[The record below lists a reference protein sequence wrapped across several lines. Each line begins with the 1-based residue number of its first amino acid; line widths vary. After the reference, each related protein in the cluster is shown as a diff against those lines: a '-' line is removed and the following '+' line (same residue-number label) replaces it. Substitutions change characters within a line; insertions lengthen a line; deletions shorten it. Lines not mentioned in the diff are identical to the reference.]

1 MGRCTSPNTN
11 FIMDKSKIISITDII
26 ENKVRKQK
34 ELEDYNIRLEDLKRK
49 KFWLEKEIQM
59 AEFII
64 AAVQSE
70 ISPQAFVQ
78 ELINYELGETDEPDN
93 AR

>member
-1 MGRCTSPNTN
+1 
-11 FIMDKSKIISITDII
+11 MDKNKIVSITDII
-26 ENKVRKQK
+26 ENKVRKQR
-34 ELEDYNIRLEDLKRK
+34 EVDDYNARLEELQRQ

-70 ISPQAFVQ
+70 ISPKAFVQ
-78 ELINYELGETDEPDN
+78 ALIEHELGGMNDDE
-93 AR
+93 

>member
-1 MGRCTSPNTN
+1 VHPPQVPSISNNMVDGN
-11 FIMDKSKIISITDII
+11 IISITDII

-34 ELEDYNIRLEDLKRK
+34 ELDDYNMRLEDMKRK

-64 AAVQSE
+64 AAVQNE
-70 ISPQAFVQ
+70 ISPKAFVQ
-78 ELINYELGETDEPDN
+78 ALIEAELEKKD
-93 AR
+93 

>member
-1 MGRCTSPNTN
+1 MVDGN
-11 FIMDKSKIISITDII
+11 IISITDII

-34 ELEDYNIRLEDLKRK
+34 ELDDYNMRLEDMKRK

-64 AAVQSE
+64 AAVQNE
-70 ISPQAFVQ
+70 ISPKAFVQ
-78 ELINYELGETDEPDN
+78 ALIEAELEKKD
-93 AR
+93 

>member
-1 MGRCTSPNTN
+1 
-11 FIMDKSKIISITDII
+11 MDKGKIISITDII
-26 ENKVRKQK
+26 ENKVRKQR
-34 ELEDYNIRLEDLKRK
+34 ELDDYNMRLEELQRQ

-70 ISPQAFVQ
+70 ISPKAFVQ
-78 ELINYELGETDEPDN
+78 AIIDHEIGKIGDEDE
-93 AR
+93 

>member
-1 MGRCTSPNTN
+1 
-11 FIMDKSKIISITDII
+11 MDKSKIISITDII
-26 ENKVRKQK
+26 ENKVRKQR
-34 ELEDYNIRLEDLKRK
+34 ELDDYNARLEELQRQ

-70 ISPQAFVQ
+70 ISPKAFVQ
-78 ELINYELGETDEPDN
+78 ALIDHELGKMDDDE
-93 AR
+93 

>member
-1 MGRCTSPNTN
+1 MNKG
-11 FIMDKSKIISITDII
+11 KIISITDLI
-26 ENKVRKQK
+26 ESKVRKQK
-34 ELEDYNIRLEDLKRK
+34 DLDEYNSRLEELQRQ

-70 ISPQAFVQ
+70 ISPKAFVQ
-78 ELINYELGETDEPDN
+78 AIIEHELGKMDDDE
-93 AR
+93 

>member
-1 MGRCTSPNTN
+1 MKEGN
-11 FIMDKSKIISITDII
+11 IISITDII

-34 ELEDYNIRLEDLKRK
+34 ELDDYNMRLEDMKRK

-64 AAVQSE
+64 AAEQNE
-70 ISPQAFVQ
+70 ITPKALIQALIEA
-78 ELINYELGETDEPDN
+78 ELDSKKD
-93 AR
+93 

>member
-1 MGRCTSPNTN
+1 M
-11 FIMDKSKIISITDII
+11 SKNIISITDII

-34 ELEDYNIRLEDLKRK
+34 ELDDYNMRLEDLKRK

-64 AAVQSE
+64 AAVQNE
-70 ISPQAFVQ
+70 ITPKAFIQALIEA
-78 ELINYELGETDEPDN
+78 ELDKKD
-93 AR
+93 

>member
-1 MGRCTSPNTN
+1 
-11 FIMDKSKIISITDII
+11 MDKSKIISITDII

-34 ELEDYNIRLEDLKRK
+34 ELDDYNARLEELQRQ

-78 ELINYELGETDEPDN
+78 ALIDNEIGKMSDEDE
-93 AR
+93 

>member
-1 MGRCTSPNTN
+1 MNKN
-11 FIMDKSKIISITDII
+11 IISITDII

-34 ELEDYNIRLEDLKRK
+34 ELDDYNIRLEDMKRK

-70 ISPQAFVQ
+70 ISPQTFVQ
-78 ELINYELGETDEPDN
+78 ELINYELGKIEEPDE
-93 AR
+93 

>member
-1 MGRCTSPNTN
+1 MSEQLQVGMNESN
-11 FIMDKSKIISITDII
+11 IVSITDII

-34 ELEDYNIRLEDLKRK
+34 ELDEYNIRLEDMKRK

-64 AAVQSE
+64 AAVQNE
-70 ISPQAFVQ
+70 ISPKAFISALIEA
-78 ELINYELGETDEPDN
+78 ELDKKD
-93 AR
+93 

>member
-1 MGRCTSPNTN
+1 MN
-11 FIMDKSKIISITDII
+11 KSKIISITDII
-26 ENKVRKQK
+26 ENKVRKQR
-34 ELEDYNIRLEDLKRK
+34 ELDDYNARLEELQRQ

-70 ISPQAFVQ
+70 ISPKAFVQ
-78 ELINYELGETDEPDN
+78 ELLNYEIGKMSDDD
-93 AR
+93 

>member
-1 MGRCTSPNTN
+1 MVEGN
-11 FIMDKSKIISITDII
+11 IISITDII

-34 ELEDYNIRLEDLKRK
+34 ELDDYNMRLEDMKRK

-64 AAVQSE
+64 AAVQNE
-70 ISPQAFVQ
+70 ITPKAFIQA
-78 ELINYELGETDEPDN
+78 LIE
-93 AR
+93 A

>member
-1 MGRCTSPNTN
+1 MKDGN
-11 FIMDKSKIISITDII
+11 IISITDII

-34 ELEDYNIRLEDLKRK
+34 ELDDYNMRLEDMKRK

-64 AAVQSE
+64 AAVQNE
-70 ISPQAFVQ
+70 ITPKAFIQA
-78 ELINYELGETDEPDN
+78 LIE
-93 AR
+93 A

>member
-1 MGRCTSPNTN
+1 
-11 FIMDKSKIISITDII
+11 MDKSKIISITDII
-26 ENKVRKQK
+26 ENKVRKQR
-34 ELEDYNIRLEDLKRK
+34 ELDDYNARLEELKRK

-78 ELINYELGETDEPDN
+78 ALIDHEIGKIGDDDD
-93 AR
+93 

>member
-1 MGRCTSPNTN
+1 MKGTN
-11 FIMDKSKIISITDII
+11 IISITDII

-34 ELEDYNIRLEDLKRK
+34 ELDDYNLRLEDMKRK

-64 AAVQSE
+64 AAVQNE
-70 ISPQAFVQ
+70 ITPKAFIQALLEA
-78 ELINYELGETDEPDN
+78 ELDKKD
-93 AR
+93 

>member
-1 MGRCTSPNTN
+1 MKDGN
-11 FIMDKSKIISITDII
+11 KISITDII

-34 ELEDYNIRLEDLKRK
+34 ELDDYNMRLEDMKRK

-64 AAVQSE
+64 AAVQNE
-70 ISPQAFVQ
+70 ISPKAFVQ
-78 ELINYELGETDEPDN
+78 ALIEAELEKKD
-93 AR
+93 

>member
-1 MGRCTSPNTN
+1 
-11 FIMDKSKIISITDII
+11 MDKGKIISITDII
-26 ENKVRKQK
+26 ENKVRKQR
-34 ELEDYNIRLEDLKRK
+34 ELDDYNMRLEELQRQ

-70 ISPQAFVQ
+70 ISPKAFVKA
-78 ELINYELGETDEPDN
+78 IIDHELGKMDDDE
-93 AR
+93 

>member
-1 MGRCTSPNTN
+1 
-11 FIMDKSKIISITDII
+11 MDKGKIISITDII
-26 ENKVRKQK
+26 ENKVRKQR
-34 ELEDYNIRLEDLKRK
+34 ELDDYNARLEELQRQ

-70 ISPQAFVQ
+70 ISPKAFVQ
-78 ELINYELGETDEPDN
+78 ALIEHELGGMNDDE
-93 AR
+93 

>member
-1 MGRCTSPNTN
+1 
-11 FIMDKSKIISITDII
+11 MDKNKIISITDII

-34 ELEDYNIRLEDLKRK
+34 ELDDYNARLEELQRQ

-70 ISPQAFVQ
+70 ISPKAFVQ
-78 ELINYELGETDEPDN
+78 ELINYEIGKMSDDD
-93 AR
+93 

>member
-1 MGRCTSPNTN
+1 
-11 FIMDKSKIISITDII
+11 MDKGKIISITDII
-26 ENKVRKQK
+26 ENKVRKQR
-34 ELEDYNIRLEDLKRK
+34 ELDDYNARLEELQRQ

-70 ISPQAFVQ
+70 ISPKAFVQ
-78 ELINYELGETDEPDN
+78 AIIDHELGKMDDDE
-93 AR
+93 